1 MSYTRYRHLAI
12 EDAKSPPT
20 EAQLRA
26 IEDELGAKLPL
37 SFREYLAVANG
48 GHLEYSIDIPTG
60 QGATEPLSF
69 SGLFSA
75 DIGTFCDETFIGE
88 IRSGRE
94 YTKIPKGVL
103 PFARDG
109 GGSIVYL
116 DLSPEGN
123 GRVVAFVMGLPEWA
137 SKRTE
142 SAFVEVAASFDEYL
156 DKLRIDLDAVTD
168 HLEFDVTQLSD
179 ITAIEELLDIGMP
192 GWRNNSQLVT
202 NIQAARERLTGGT
215 TACE

>member
-12 EDAKSPPT
+12 EDAKSPPS

-26 IEDELGAKLPL
+26 IEEELDAKLPL
-37 SFREYLAVANG
+37 SFKEYLDVANG
-48 GHLEYSIDIPTG
+48 GHLEYCIDIPTG
-60 QGATEPLSF
+60 HGETEPISF

-116 DLSPEGN
+116 DLSSEGN
-123 GRVVAFVMGLPEWA
+123 SPVVAFVMGLPEWA

-142 SAFVEVAASFDEYL
+142 SVFIEVASSFDEYV
-156 DKLRIDLDAVTD
+156 DKLRIDLDVVTD
-168 HLEFDVTQLSD
+168 RLEFDVTELSD

-192 GWRNNSQLVT
+192 GWRDDSQVVT
-202 NIQAARERLTGGT
+202 LIQAARERLMGGT